1 MLYERLWNIIATS
14 CTVTLFTCISYLNF
28 TNSYKIEVVIM
39 FILKMR
45 KLKFGESKYMLMIAA
60 TKWQN
65 DAFHTDPIGSK
76 NQTIYTLS
84 LWAAYSSE

>member
-1 MLYERLWNIIATS
+1 
-14 CTVTLFTCISYLNF
+14 
-28 TNSYKIEVVIM
+28 
-39 FILKMR
+39 MR